1 MAVQQNYTTFTQVL
15 HKTEKLFHIKIKII
29 QSTYGINYKILI
41 NNKFWTTPFL
51 HKFYTSFTQI
61 NIFTQNIH
69 KKYIYSI

>member
-15 HKTEKLFHIKIKII
+15 HKTENFFRNKIKII
-29 QSTYGINYKILI
+29 QSSYGINYKKII
-41 NNKFWTTPFL
+41 IKKFWTTPIL

-69 KKYIYSI
+69 KKNIYSI